1 MVQTTEHDTQLAYVQ
16 TFFFFF
22 CTLYILT
29 QGCRYPWHACV
40 QAFFLRYPNPQ
51 ASHILSVDVVDR
63 RIEMRAKTS
72 SVDMFPVLCT
82 SRLILKSG
90 SLPSWAPKNIIQH
103 STSWVLEE
111 SEVDLSAYDPAQPRV
126 MSIWTRNLDH
136 TSVLAVT
143 EALKFQEP
151 RQEMQSQQKS
161 SWSQSQ
167 AQPHLHLH
175 SEPPPHPQLQL
186 QSQHLTHGQPSQ
198 PPMRPFTHLQ
208 LAADVRS
215 AVSFKLLR
223 YRIEKFGLKRYM
235 SHVESSRNGLIWVI
249 TRMAPHLA
257 SVHTEHMPP
266 HVPPPP
272 RRRLLNALRP
282 PFLDG
287 YPETPWQWLKKKWR
301 QWRGAF
307 RRTPTSST

>member
-1 MVQTTEHDTQLAYVQ
+1 
-16 TFFFFF
+16 
-22 CTLYILT
+22 
-29 QGCRYPWHACV
+29 
-40 QAFFLRYPNPQ
+40 
-51 ASHILSVDVVDR
+51 
-63 RIEMRAKTS
+63 MRAKTP

-235 SHVESSRNGLIWVI
+235 SHVESSRNGLVWVI

>member
-16 TFFFFF
+16 TFFF

-29 QGCRYPWHACV
+29 QGYRYPWHACV

-63 RIEMRAKTS
+63 RIEMRAKTP